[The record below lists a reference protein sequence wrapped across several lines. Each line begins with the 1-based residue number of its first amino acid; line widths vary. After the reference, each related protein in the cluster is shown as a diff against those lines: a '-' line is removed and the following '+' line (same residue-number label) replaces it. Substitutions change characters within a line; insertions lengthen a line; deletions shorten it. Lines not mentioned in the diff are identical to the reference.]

1 MCYYT
6 GMECIYIGEIR
17 GSKFTHIASVCAEE
31 MEFLQIKKLIGKS
44 WDNESMLSGLVLIAL
59 LKSLKVKSSWF
70 IIEKKKTLRVSQAEV
85 ITKVDTSGQY
95 CLRLG

>member
-1 MCYYT
+1 MYYYR

-17 GSKFTHIASVCAEE
+17 GGKFTHIASVCAEE
-31 MEFLQIKKLIGKS
+31 KEFLQIKKLIGKS

-70 IIEKKKTLRVSQAEV
+70 ILEKKKTLRVSQAEV

>member
-1 MCYYT
+1 
-6 GMECIYIGEIR
+6 MECIYIGEIR
-17 GSKFTHIASVCAEE
+17 GGKFTHIASVCAEE
-31 MEFLQIKKLIGKS
+31 KEFLQIKKLIGKS

-70 IIEKKKTLRVSQAEV
+70 ILEKKKTLRVSQAEV